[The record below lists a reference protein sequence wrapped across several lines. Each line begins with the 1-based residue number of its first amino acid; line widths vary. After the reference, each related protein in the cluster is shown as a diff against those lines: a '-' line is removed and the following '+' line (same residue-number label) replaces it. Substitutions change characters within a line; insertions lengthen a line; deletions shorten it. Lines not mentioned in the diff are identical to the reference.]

1 MNWHNLSISDVYK
14 LLDSSAS
21 GLDQS
26 KAELLLSKAGQ
37 NVIQEGKKK
46 TVWSIIL
53 HQISDFMIIIL
64 IIAAVISGIAGDL
77 TDTIIIL
84 TIIILNA
91 LAGFIQEYR
100 AEKAMEALKKMSS
113 SQALVMRNQSP
124 IK

>member
-1 MNWHNLSISDVYK
+1 MNWHNSSISDVYK

-21 GLDQS
+21 GLDQN

-37 NVIQEGKKK
+37 NLIQEGKKK
-46 TVWSIIL
+46 TVWGIIL

-84 TIIILNA
+84 TIIVLNA
-91 LAGFIQEYR
+91 LAG
-100 AEKAMEALKKMSS
+100 
-113 SQALVMRNQSP
+113 
-124 IK
+124 